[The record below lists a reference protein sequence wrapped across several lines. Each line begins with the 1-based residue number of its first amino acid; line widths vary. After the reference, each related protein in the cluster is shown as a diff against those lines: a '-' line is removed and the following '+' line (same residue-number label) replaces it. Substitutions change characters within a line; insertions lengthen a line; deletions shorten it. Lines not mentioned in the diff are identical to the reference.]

1 MKNALKIGLLAIVIS
16 TVVIACE
23 PPKAKST
30 ETPVDSPKTKIDTP
44 QKAGIDT
51 TKKDTTKK

>member
-16 TVVIACE
+16 TVIVACD

-44 QKAGIDT
+44 QKVGIDT